1 MKLRTLIRLTGLV
14 ESATRTP
21 EDAPATAT
29 GGVRGAARR
38 VADVVRQDGRVQGA
52 AEGVRGRVREARAS
66 VKERADARLEQLI
79 FERRGNV
86 VPDEVADLLARRRQE
101 REAEA
106 ARLLA
111 RQVLLDTAE
120 NPVQRQILT
129 LVAQTTAW
137 AGGKTPEP
145 LRYTQLLDRLAP
157 TGKAEAE
164 MPVHRALWTLAE
176 RRVLAVSPHGEV
188 TATLPETGQQL
199 VKAGAQAA
207 E

>member
-21 EDAPATAT
+21 ETPAPGA

-52 AEGVRGRVREARAS
+52 AEGVLGRVREARAS
-66 VKERADARLEQLI
+66 VKERADSRLEQLI

-86 VPDEVADLLARRRQE
+86 VPDDVAGLLARRRQE

-106 ARLLA
+106 ARLRA
-111 RQVLLDTAE
+111 RQTLLDTAE
-120 NPVQRQILT
+120 NPVQRQILM

-137 AGGKTPEP
+137 AGGNTPEA

-157 TGKAEAE
+157 SGKAEAE

-188 TATLPETGQQL
+188 TASLPETGRQL
-199 VKAGAQAA
+199 VKAGTQPAG
-207 E
+207 